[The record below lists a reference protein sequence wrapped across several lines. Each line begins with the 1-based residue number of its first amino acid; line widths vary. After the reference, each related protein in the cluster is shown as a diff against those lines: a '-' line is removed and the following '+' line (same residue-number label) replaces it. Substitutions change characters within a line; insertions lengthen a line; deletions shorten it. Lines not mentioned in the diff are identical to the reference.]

1 MNKFDYLN
9 ILKNN
14 VAPSVEKLGLSE
26 NWIFQQDND
35 PKQKSK
41 IVSEWL
47 LYRTPKTLDHPP
59 QSPDLNPIE
68 HLWEHFDRKIRQ
80 RSISSKDDLKQAL
93 TEEWSKISPEVTK
106 NLTESMPRRLTE
118 VLKSKGKQ
126 TKY

>member
-68 HLWEHFDRKIRQ
+68 HLWEHLDRK
-80 RSISSKDDLKQAL
+80 KL

-118 VLKSKGKQ
+118 VLKSKESKQ
-126 TKY
+126 NIRLLYQFSLCT